1 MDDDALLAMGI
12 NEELLELAIS
22 ASVKWTTNAWDAAT
36 RDGGAVYED
45 ECELLDADFYPTG
58 KFR

>member
-1 MDDDALLAMGI
+1 V
-12 NEELLELAIS
+12 IS

-36 RDGGAVYED
+36 RDGGEGGAVYED
-45 ECELLDADFYPTG
+45 ECELVDADFYPTG